1 MAELTC
7 GLYHTYLPSA
17 EFLNER
23 IKELKQQI
31 VYANYINNQE
41 LEYELTNE
49 LSMVLGI
56 KKYKAETLI
65 IE

>member
-7 GLYHTYLPSA
+7 GLYHTYLPSD

-23 IKELKQQI
+23 IKELKYQI